1 MLWQTLSL
9 PWQTAVTQAWSA
21 YCAGSLPIGAAIVD
35 DGNGRIIAT
44 GRNAIHETDSTSP
57 LNGSRLAHA
66 EMNALITL
74 SQTAVPPQ
82 NCTLYTTLEPCMMC
96 LGAIRMMRIKAVQFA
111 CADPLAG
118 SACLVETAPYQSLG
132 ALPVYQA
139 ENQALADVQ
148 FALMVEAMLRTR
160 RDPWVDFVE
169 TAVPHPN
176 PALLLGKQLFA
187 NGELWQFAQQQP
199 SAELM
204 FGWLQDR
211 RGLKPSG

>member
-118 SACLVETAPYQSLG
+118 SACLVETAPYQALG
-132 ALPVYQA
+132 ALPIQQA
-139 ENQALADVQ
+139 NNQLLADLQWV
-148 FALMVEAMLRTR
+148 LMVEGMLRTGR
-160 RDPWVDFVE
+160 RPWVDFVE
-169 TAVPHPN
+169 TAVPQPN
-176 PALLLGKQLFA
+176 AAIELGKSLFA
-187 NGELWQFAQQQP
+187 TGELWQFAQQRPPAQQF
-199 SAELM
+199 
-204 FGWLQDR
+204 FGWLQIR
-211 RGLKPSG
+211 LTP

>member
-1 MLWQTLSL
+1 MLWNTLSL
-9 PWQTAVTQAWSA
+9 AWQTAVSQAWTA
-21 YCAGSLPIGAAIVD
+21 YCAGSLPIGAVIVD
-35 DGNGRIIAT
+35 DENGRLIAT
-44 GRNAIHETDSTSP
+44 GRNAIHETDSNSP

-118 SACLVETAPYQSLG
+118 SACLVETAPYQALG
-132 ALPVYQA
+132 ALPVHRA
-139 ENQALADVQ
+139 ENQTLAEVQ
-148 FALMVEAMLRTR
+148 LVLMVEAMLRTKR
-160 RDPWVDFVE
+160 VPWVDFVA
-169 TAVPHPN
+169 TAVPQPN
-176 PALLLGKQLFA
+176 AAIDLGKSLFA
-187 NGELWQFAQQQP
+187 SGELWQFGQQQP

-211 RGLKPSG
+211 RRLKLSG